1 MRYRE
6 IKLNANEHKR
16 FCAVMHKRLDEHDKT
31 LKDLAEALNV
41 SIQSIYNFEK
51 DTSRNPSRFLA
62 GKIATE
68 LDIAPREYRGTG
80 GAFLIFAMG
89 IGISLMLV
97 PEKATAEEKP
107 IDFTPYIV
115 NEERD
120 VYTEV
125 FGEDNGTDF
134 VPAYYEPIID
144 EDLPLEPEIQMQ
156 IKEICERKHI
166 SYELVLAIMEKES
179 QFDPEAENGSCKG
192 VMQLNTNYHDINN
205 PFDVIENVEVGTDYL
220 LRLFEQN
227 EDVAWV
233 LDTYNGRNA
242 DYNQA
247 HGIIS
252 SYAKEILERSEEIE
266 RSHNK

>member
-1 MRYRE
+1 
-6 IKLNANEHKR
+6 
-16 FCAVMHKRLDEHDKT
+16 MHKKLEAQGKS
-31 LKDLAEALNV
+31 LKDLADELHV

-62 GKIATE
+62 AKIATE
-68 LDIAPREYRGTG
+68 LDISPKEYRGTS
-80 GAFLIFAMG
+80 GAFFIFAMG
-89 IGISLMLV
+89 IGLALMLV
-97 PEKATAEEKP
+97 PEKAEAEDY
-107 IDFTPYIV
+107 IDYSKYIV
-115 NEERD
+115 VEDRD
-120 VYTEV
+120 TYSEV

-134 VPAYYEPIID
+134 VPGFYDTIID
-144 EDLPLEPEIQMQ
+144 EELPLTPEEQLQ
-156 IKEICERKHI
+156 IKDICESKHI

-179 QFDPEAENGSCKG
+179 RFDAEAENGSCKG
-192 VMQLNTNYHDINN
+192 VMQLNIHYHDIDN
-205 PFDVIENVEVGTDYL
+205 PFDVVENVDVGTDYL

-233 LDTYNGRNA
+233 LDTYNGLDA

-252 SYAKEILERSEEIE
+252 SYAQSIMERSEELE

>member
-1 MRYRE
+1 MKYYE
-6 IKLNANEHKR
+6 IKLNQKEHKR
-16 FCAVMHKRLDEHDKT
+16 FCTVMHKRLDEQNKT

-89 IGISLMLV
+89 IGLALILV
-97 PEKATAEEKP
+97 PEKAEAENY
-107 IDFTPYIV
+107 IDYSKYIV
-115 NEERD
+115 TENKD
-120 VYTEV
+120 TYTEV
-125 FGEDNGTDF
+125 FGEDNGSDF
-134 VPAYYEPIID
+134 VPGYYDSIID
-144 EDLPLEPEIQMQ
+144 EDLPLEPEVQMQ

-179 QFDPEAENGSCKG
+179 HYNADAQNGSCKG

-220 LRLFEQN
+220 LFLFEQN

-252 SYAKEILERSEEIE
+252 SYAKEILERSEELE